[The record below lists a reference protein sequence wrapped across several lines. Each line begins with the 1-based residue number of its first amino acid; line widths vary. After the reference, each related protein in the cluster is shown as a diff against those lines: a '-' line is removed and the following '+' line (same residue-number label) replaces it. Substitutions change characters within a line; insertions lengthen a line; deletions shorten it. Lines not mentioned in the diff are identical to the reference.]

1 MVPQEEQV
9 VVILQCVD
17 FTKFAVP
24 ASLAAR
30 STRVAE
36 ALGAG
41 ERVVDLPRGVS
52 GRGVATAVAYYESRA
67 NAAARGEDLGE
78 FDGAFVRGLT
88 HDKAMDLIPAAHHL
102 GDQDLFGLLA
112 ANRAN

>member
-9 VVILQCVD
+9 VVLRCVD
-17 FTKFAVP
+17 LTNFAVP

-30 STRVAE
+30 SKRVAA
-36 ALGAG
+36 ALDAG
-41 ERVVDLPRGVS
+41 ERVVELPRGVS
-52 GRGVATAVAYYESRA
+52 GSGVATAVAYYESRTDA
-67 NAAARGEDLGE
+67 VVRGENLGE

-102 GDQDLFGLLA
+102 GDEDLFGLLA
-112 ANRAN
+112 SRRAN

>member
-9 VVILQCVD
+9 VVLRCAD

-30 STRVAE
+30 STRVAA

-41 ERVVDLPRGVS
+41 ERVVELPRGVS
-52 GRGVATAVAYYESRA
+52 GSGIATAMAYYESRA
-67 NAAARGEDLGE
+67 DAAARGEDLGE
-78 FDGAFVRGLT
+78 FDSAFVRGLT
-88 HDKAMDLIPAAHHL
+88 HDKKMDLIPAAHHL
-102 GDQDLFGLLA
+102 GDDDLFSLLA
-112 ANRAN
+112 AGRAN